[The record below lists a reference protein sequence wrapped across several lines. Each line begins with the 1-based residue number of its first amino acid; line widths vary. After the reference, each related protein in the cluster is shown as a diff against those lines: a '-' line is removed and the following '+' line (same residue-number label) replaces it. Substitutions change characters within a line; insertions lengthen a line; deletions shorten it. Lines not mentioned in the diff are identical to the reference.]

1 MNVFDTKGRAFC
13 ENDKASIFDTKG
25 RAFCENDKA
34 SIFDI
39 PEIKRKIL
47 LLKLLQEEKDEMIS
61 HVHNRIIQKWYLYCS
76 CNQCVLKRIRS
87 FDRETDVG

>member
-13 ENDKASIFDTKG
+13 ENDKASIFDPKG
-25 RAFCENDKA
+25 RA